1 MYLSKLWRSLKMSLI
16 SSKVELKLK
25 WTKYCVLSAASADN
39 VNTDSI
45 FSIKGTKFYV
55 PVGTLSTKDNL

>member
-16 SSKVELKLK
+16 SSKVELELK
-25 WTKYCVLSAASADN
+25 WKKYCVLSAASADN

>member
-1 MYLSKLWRSLKMSLI
+1 MSLI

-25 WTKYCVLSAASADN
+25 WTKYCVFSAASADN

-45 FSIKGTKFYV
+45 FSIKGTKFYF

>member
-45 FSIKGTKFYV
+45 FSIKGTKCYV
-55 PVGTLSTKDNL
+55 PGGTLSTKDNL

>member
-25 WTKYCVLSAASADN
+25 WTKYCVFSAASADN

-45 FSIKGTKFYV
+45 FSIKGTKSYF

>member
-1 MYLSKLWRSLKMSLI
+1 MYLGKLWRSLKMSLI

-25 WTKYCVLSAASADN
+25 WTKYCVFSAASADN
-39 VNTDSI
+39 VNNDSI
-45 FSIKGTKFYV
+45 FSIKGTKFYF